1 MLKNAFIFNNI
12 CSYYI
17 FFVSLLPITELI
29 AKTLLL
35 VISKQYF
42 SFKELLF

>member
-1 MLKNAFIFNNI
+1 MLKKAFIFNNI

-29 AKTLLL
+29 AKSLFL
-35 VISKQYF
+35 VNSII
-42 SFKELLF
+42 L